1 MQPQQVLVWTCVL
14 IFIATSI
21 ITLLGI
27 LRKIEIN
34 PDYLNKLF
42 AALILE
48 IIAIG
53 ILAFKES
60 FKPAPVVEF
69 VKIISPKKGYSLQHS
84 VKLFIDGAYNISEK
98 QILKGILISK
108 GKTISIPNNTGTNNV
123 YSAEIDSSMFEK
135 NAYSTFILQIMEK
148 EQVVSADSILL
159 KN

>member
-69 VKIISPKKGYSLQHS
+69 VKIISPKNGYSL
-84 VKLFIDGAYNISEK
+84 
-98 QILKGILISK
+98 
-108 GKTISIPNNTGTNNV
+108 
-123 YSAEIDSSMFEK
+123 
-135 NAYSTFILQIMEK
+135 
-148 EQVVSADSILL
+148 
-159 KN
+159 